1 MRHLRIWIGTAISL
15 VFLVFLFR
23 SVDPAD
29 LLREVARMDGRWL
42 GLALIVFA
50 LSIAVRVARW
60 RTILAQAFPPIP
72 FADAGELLVIGAA
85 ANNILPARTGEVV
98 RAVLLQRRH
107 GGSTVT
113 ALGTI
118 VVERVFD
125 GLVLALMLSATLA
138 YLGSN
143 AVLQNVA
150 LLAGVAFGGVAL
162 ALVALALTPRFVRS
176 MIDAVLSIL
185 PTRIGAPLRA
195 LTTRL
200 LDGLT
205 LLGGPR
211 TWGLVALLSV
221 ATWVLDAAAYWLVG
235 IAFGLQLPL
244 LVYLAVCGAANLT
257 VAVPSTSGSIG
268 PYEFLAREVVVYFGA
283 SIAAGT
289 AYAIVVH
296 AFVLVPVTLAGVL
309 LLWRRDLGL
318 GDLARAGEATMPE
331 PARMNAGGSTR

>member
-1 MRHLRIWIGTAISL
+1 MRHLRIWVGTAISL
-15 VFLVFLFR
+15 LFLVFLFR
-23 SVDPAD
+23 SVDPAE
-29 LLREVARMDGRWL
+29 LLREVMRMDGRWL
-42 GLALIVFA
+42 VLALIVFA
-50 LSIAVRVARW
+50 LSIVVRIARW

-150 LLAGVAFGGVAL
+150 LLAGAAFGGVTLVLVGLAL
-162 ALVALALTPRFVRS
+162 APRLVRAI
-176 MIDAVLSIL
+176 IDATLAIL
-185 PTRIGAPLRA
+185 PARIGAPLRSLA
-195 LTTRL
+195 TRL

-211 TWGLVALLSV
+211 TWGLVALLSA
-221 ATWVLDAAAYWLVG
+221 ATWVLEAAAYWLVG

-244 LVYLAVCGAANLT
+244 LVYLAVCSAANLT

-296 AFVLVPVTLAGVL
+296 AFVLIPVTLVGVL

-318 GDLARAGEATMPE
+318 GDLARAGETREPE
-331 PARMNAGGSTR
+331 PAPLNAGGSAR